1 MVVISEITEEEED
14 EGVLFCINKEAQ
26 KEKIRRLI
34 AHQKSLLH
42 FSSSLNSTCS
52 TSSSGSSSSLLDLM
66 RRGSTSLG
74 RLFGMEHTTLA
85 AHFRDYSCSPITKTI
100 PLWGSD
106 GEDPIIRPDPWGS
119 VREHFGR
126 EGNYNDDDHCSAG
139 RIRRGRLI
147 RKRSFRKLP
156 KYRFWRWRL
165 RLRRFRV
172 MICGRVF

>member
-1 MVVISEITEEEED
+1 M
-14 EGVLFCINKEAQ
+14 KEYCSAST
-26 KEKIRRLI
+26 KKLRRLI

-42 FSSSLNSTCS
+42 FSSSSSNSSCS

-106 GEDPIIRPDPWGS
+106 GEDPIVRPDPWGS

-126 EGNYNDDDHCSAG
+126 EGNYDDDHDHDHCSAG
-139 RIRRGRLI
+139 RIRRVRLS